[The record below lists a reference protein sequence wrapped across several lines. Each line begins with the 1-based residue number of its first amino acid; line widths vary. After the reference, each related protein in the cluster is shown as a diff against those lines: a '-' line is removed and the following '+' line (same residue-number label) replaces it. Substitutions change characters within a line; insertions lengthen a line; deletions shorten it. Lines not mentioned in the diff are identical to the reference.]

1 MNLPAA
7 PDKLIPAC
15 RHWER
20 YEGHKAGGRGTYK
33 TKMISMKPTRVFSPV
48 RIAIVDDHEI
58 VRRGFRELLA
68 EEDDFDVVLDTPS
81 GSVLMEALRNDQCDI
96 VLLDISLP
104 EESGV
109 DILRAVRQRFE
120 SVGVLILSGFPE
132 DRYALPMIR
141 NGADGYLCKDC
152 EKEDLITAIRSV
164 ARGQRY
170 ISAKTAELLARE
182 VAGEQD
188 SQPHQQLSERELQV
202 FLRLAQGA
210 NVSTIADT
218 LHLSTKTISTYRSR
232 LMEKMGLTSNAELAA
247 YAARHGLA

>member
-1 MNLPAA
+1 
-7 PDKLIPAC
+7 
-15 RHWER
+15 
-20 YEGHKAGGRGTYK
+20 
-33 TKMISMKPTRVFSPV
+33 MKPSSIYSPV

-68 EEDDFDVVLDTPS
+68 DEAGFEVTLDTPS
-81 GSVLMEALRNDQCDI
+81 GSALMEALRNDLCDL

-109 DILRAVRQRFE
+109 DILRAIRQRYDNI
-120 SVGVLILSGFPE
+120 GVLILSGYPE

-152 EKEDLITAIRSV
+152 EKEDLISAIRSV

-170 ISAKTAELLARE
+170 ISSKTAELLAKE

-188 SQPHQQLSERELQV
+188 AQPHQQLSERELQV

-210 NVSTIADT
+210 NVSSIAET

-232 LMEKMGLTSNAELAA
+232 LMEKMGLNSNAELAA
-247 YAARHGLA
+247 YAVRHGLA

>member
-1 MNLPAA
+1 
-7 PDKLIPAC
+7 
-15 RHWER
+15 
-20 YEGHKAGGRGTYK
+20 
-33 TKMISMKPTRVFSPV
+33 MKPSSIYSPV

-68 EEDDFDVVLDTPS
+68 DEPGFEVTLDTSS
-81 GSVLMEALRNDQCDI
+81 GTALMEALRNDQCDL

-109 DILRAVRQRFE
+109 DILRAIRQRYDNI
-120 SVGVLILSGFPE
+120 GVLILSGYPE

-152 EKEDLITAIRSV
+152 EKEDLISAIRSV

-170 ISAKTAELLARE
+170 ISPKTAELLARE

-188 SQPHQQLSERELQV
+188 AQPHQQLSERELQV

-232 LMEKMGLTSNAELAA
+232 LMEKMGLNSNAELAA
-247 YAARHGLA
+247 YAVRHGLA